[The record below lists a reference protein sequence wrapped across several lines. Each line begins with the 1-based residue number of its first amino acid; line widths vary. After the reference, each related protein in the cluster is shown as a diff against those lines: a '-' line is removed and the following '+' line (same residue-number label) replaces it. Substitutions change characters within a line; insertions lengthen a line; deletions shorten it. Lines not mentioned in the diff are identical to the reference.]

1 MIMLMFIEGVISKDE
16 SAKLSK
22 DDQDIHLCSHL
33 QKELILSAIDCLD
46 HKSKTGGK
54 VSTNQNTFLI
64 ELTNGRLPGVLHMF
78 CAARGK

>member
-1 MIMLMFIEGVISKDE
+1 MSLLGVISKDE

-54 VSTNQNTFLI
+54 ILSNEETA
-64 ELTNGRLPGVLHMF
+64 
-78 CAARGK
+78 C